1 MLIKKSMLTGLILS
15 CSFSEAVYAH
25 TKFNFSKVCK
35 VPELEGDIRNFEENI
50 ADLYKIDINDP
61 NITPKEIEQSIN
73 QELPTFESGLA
84 EFANK
89 FAAAISLSVGGFD
102 LLEGVETGNS
112 DKTTEGIVTASTYL
126 APEIVGEVIGTL
138 FSESI
143 AEAVNPI
150 TGLIVIEALA
160 INQDIKLASE
170 VSKMIEAD
178 HKLMKI
184 YQNSIKKTNKQ
195 LEKLRKIIVGDYAEI
210 YNYDYERF
218 GAITLQL
225 HKNSFNTLVK
235 RLFRD
240 NFRNKIQYISDKKKL
255 SSIINYNIS
264 SIDNMTI
271 NEVIS
276 SLQYVN
282 NQIRSKYFTTNK
294 FVNVHGGIHIKLN
307 NVNWADKPGIYAV
320 YKSIGFNNVFHDSLV
335 WMKVFKSA
343 VNSVADKIYDDNTQ
357 IMDDFKTIL
366 TDTRFINGIQHSMIK
381 PYNDT
386 VKQNVAWQE
395 FGYQVLDI
403 LDYNDAETTAALA
416 NVINVLMPIIG
427 SVIDIPLVEKISN
440 EVNVAPLVFALT
452 KSFVNRKIDITDK
465 EAFTNILN
473 EWKNKNG
480 SSDKLY
486 DKLLQAHKTVADKY
500 SKMTISESDITL
512 KPINHNKLNTLLKRV
527 DKNIKNG
534 SLKKKINIAIKEEI
548 DLKLPFGKNNVDTSN
563 RLLDIAQVTSS
574 IQNSYFRV
582 IVNNINRTTL
592 ELSATND
599 RMIAATRLSELR
611 ERLVAIKNNHYNM
624 NYTSGELKKY
634 SNANFGWLTFSTTPY
649 LDIEHKT
656 LLEYLDKIIKTLI
669 EENK

>member
-1 MLIKKSMLTGLILS
+1 MLTGLILS

-89 FAAAISLSVGGFD
+89 FAAVISLSVGGFD

-184 YQNSIKKTNKQ
+184 YQNAIKKTNKQ

-240 NFRNKIQYISDKKKL
+240 NFRNKIKYISDKKKL
-255 SSIINYNIS
+255 SSLINYNIS

-282 NQIRSKYFTTNK
+282 NQIRSTYFTTNK

-307 NVNWADKPGIYAV
+307 NVNWANKPGIYAV
-320 YKSIGFNNVFHDSLV
+320 YKSIGFNNVLHDSFV

-343 VNSVADKIYDDNTQ
+343 VNTVADKIYDDNTQ
-357 IMDDFKTIL
+357 IMNDFKTIL

-395 FGYQVLDI
+395 FGYQVLSI
-403 LDYNDAETTAALA
+403 LDYNDAETIAALA
-416 NVINVLMPIIG
+416 NVINVLIPIIG

-486 DKLLQAHKTVADKY
+486 DKLLQAHKTVTDKY

-512 KPINHNKLNTLLKRV
+512 KPINQNKLNTLLKRV

-534 SLKKKINIAIKEEI
+534 NLKKKINIAIKEEI
-548 DLKLPFGKNNVDTSN
+548 DLKLPFGTNNVDTSN

-592 ELSATND
+592 ELSTTND

-656 LLEYLDKIIKTLI
+656 LLEYLDKITTTLI
-669 EENK
+669 D